1 MRLTAFL
8 IIISLTR
15 LSATAYGQKVTLN
28 EKNVPLETV
37 LKKIK
42 QQSGYNLF
50 YNAIDLKKAH
60 NISIDVKNVPV
71 EEALRQCSEDQ
82 PLSITVIDNTIVVKE
97 KEGFAGT
104 KSKGPVAAE
113 IEIRGKITDEKGETL
128 SGVTVNVKGANIS
141 TSTDAEGNY
150 SIRLPDKTGV
160 LVFSFVGYETQEI
173 PFAGQKTVNIILK
186 ETQQSLNEVVVLGFG
201 QKQKKIAQTGS
212 IASVSA
218 KELKQSPVANLTN
231 ALAGRLPGLISIQQ
245 NGEPGKDAAM
255 LLIRGRATFNN
266 AAPLITIDG
275 VQKDYSAI
283 GKLDVNEVDNI
294 TILKDASA
302 TALYGVKGANGVIII
317 TTKRGIAGPPV
328 ISANVQRAILTATR
342 LPRFLGSYD
351 YAVLA
356 NEASKNDNPL
366 APAPYSDAAIAAY
379 KTGSDP
385 LRYPDID
392 WVDAMIKSSSMTRGN
407 FTVTGGN
414 AMAKYFV
421 NLGYVRQDGLYKATK
436 QDKYDPNAQLK
447 RYNFRSNVDV
457 NLSKNF
463 SMALNLFGAI
473 ENTNASRIDA
483 TSLFTYL
490 EGVQP
495 NAAPIMY
502 PTGFYGRDPALGAN
516 PLKELNT
523 WGFTQGYNSSLSGM
537 LSATYKLD
545 DITKGLFIKGN
556 YSFDGYFLNS
566 FTRSQSVRSAFYNGA
581 GDPKD
586 EASYTYSGT
595 DQALSAPVS
604 TFSQNR
610 DIWTDLSLNYQRSF
624 GDHNVT
630 GLLLANRTQKVIG
643 GDIPYVS
650 QGLVTRLAYNYKSRY
665 FVEFDAGYNGTD
677 NFAKASR
684 YGFFPAASAAWL
696 VSGEKFLKDI
706 SSIDYIKLRGSYGL
720 TGNDQLAGRRWLF
733 VSQFTRGGGYSFGET
748 TLTNLQGVQEGPL
761 ANPDVTWERSRKT
774 NIGLDAMFWKGL
786 LGVTLD
792 VFRERRNDILITRNS
807 VPSLLGV
814 STANLPPVNFGSIE
828 NRGFELALSH
838 KNRVGQINY
847 NIQGNISFA
856 RNKIIFMDEESKPY
870 PYLSNTGQSLGQLFG
885 LTAIGFFQSQDD
897 IDNSPRQFGKVIPGD
912 LKYKDL
918 NGDGMIDDNDAGPIG
933 STSTPEIFYG
943 MSLGVQWKN
952 IDLSCLFQGA
962 GNVNIILNN
971 QAAYEFWNHGNVME
985 QHLGRWTPATAATAT
1000 YPALHYSVNA
1010 NNHRLSS
1017 FFLKNAAYTRL
1028 KNIEVG
1034 YTFKKPGIKRAVGIS
1049 SVRVFAN
1056 AQNVFTWD
1064 RVGGTFDPEIPS
1076 GNGAVYP
1083 QQRVINFGA
1092 SIDF

>member
-1 MRLTAFL
+1 MKLTVFL
-8 IIISLTR
+8 IIISLTQ
-15 LSATAYGQKVTLN
+15 LSAAVYSQKITLN
-28 EKNVPLETV
+28 EKNSSLEAV
-37 LKKIK
+37 LQKIK

-60 NISIDVKNVPV
+60 NVNINVKNISV
-71 EEALRQCSEDQ
+71 EEALQQCSENQ
-82 PLSITVIDNTIVVKE
+82 PVSLSVIEKTIVVKE
-97 KEGFAGT
+97 KEGFIEA
-104 KSKGPVAAE
+104 KNKELAAAT
-113 IEIRGKITDEKGETL
+113 IEIKGKVTDDKGETL
-128 SGVTVNVKGANIS
+128 PGVTVKVKGTNIS
-141 TSTDAEGNY
+141 TSTNNDGNFTIKLPNQE
-150 SIRLPDKTGV
+150 SI
-160 LVFSFVGYETQEI
+160 LVFTFVGFETQEVA
-173 PFAGQKTVNIILK
+173 FAGQKTISVVLK
-186 ETQQSLNEVVVLGFG
+186 ESQESLNEVVVLGFG
-201 QKQKKIAQTGS
+201 QTQKKIAQTGS
-212 IASVSA
+212 IAAVSA

-231 ALAGRLPGLISIQQ
+231 ALAGRLPGLISMQQ
-245 NGEPGKDAAM
+245 NGEPGKDAAT

-317 TTKRGIAGPPV
+317 TTKRGTVGPPV
-328 ISANVQRAILTATR
+328 INANVQRAILTATR
-342 LPRFLGSYD
+342 LPKFLGSYD

-366 APAPYSDAAIAAY
+366 APAPYSDAALAAY

-407 FTVTGGN
+407 FSVTGGN
-414 AMAKYFV
+414 TMSKYFV
-421 NLGYVRQDGLYKATK
+421 NLGYVQQDGLYKATV

-447 RYNFRSNVDV
+447 RYNFRSNVDI

-463 SMALNLFGAI
+463 SMSLNLFGAI

-483 TSLFTYL
+483 TTLFTYL
-490 EGVQP
+490 ESVQP

-545 DITKGLFIKGN
+545 DLTKGLFVKGN

-566 FTRSQSVRSAFYNGA
+566 FTRSQSVRSAFYNGT

-610 DIWTDLSLNYQRSF
+610 DIWTDLSLNYQRKF

-650 QGLVTRLAYNYKSRY
+650 QGLVTRIAYDYKSR
-665 FVEFDAGYNGTD
+665 FFAEFDAGYNGTD
-677 NFAKASR
+677 NFAKTSR
-684 YGFFPAASAAWL
+684 YGFFPAVSAAWVL
-696 VSGEKFLKDI
+696 SEEKFLKNV

-761 ANPDVTWERSRKT
+761 ANPDVTWEKSRKA
-774 NIGLDAMFWKGL
+774 NLGLDAMFWRGK
-786 LGVTLD
+786 LGITLD
-792 VFRERRNDILITRNS
+792 VFQEKRNDILITRNS
-807 VPSLLGV
+807 IPSLLGV

-828 NRGFELALSH
+828 NRGFELVLSH
-838 KNRVGQINY
+838 KNKINQLTY
-847 NIQGNISFA
+847 NIQGNVSFA
-856 RNKIIFMDEESKPY
+856 RNKIIFMDEEAKPY
-870 PYLSNTGQSLGQLFG
+870 SYLYNTGQPLGQLYG

-897 IDNSPRQFGKVIPGD
+897 IDNSPKQFGKLIPGD

-918 NGDGMIDDNDAGPIG
+918 NGDGIINDNDAGPIG
-933 STSTPEIFYG
+933 RTAIPEIFYG
-943 MSLGVQWKN
+943 MSLSLQWKN
-952 IDLSCLFQGA
+952 FDLSCLFQGA
-962 GNVNIILNN
+962 GNVNVILNN

-1017 FFLKNAAYTRL
+1017 FFMKDASYTRL
-1028 KNIEVG
+1028 KNIEAG
-1034 YTFKKPGIKRAVGIS
+1034 YTFKGSGIKRAVGIS
-1049 SVRVFAN
+1049 SVRLFAN

-1064 RVGGTFDPEIPS
+1064 KVGGTFDPEMPS

-1083 QQRVINFGA
+1083 QQRVINFGT